1 MENVLRK
8 LQRDVSSN
16 IQAVDTEIC
25 YNLDCICDFTEEENE
40 VYFWKYYMILFRL

>member
-8 LQRDVSSN
+8 LQQDVSSN